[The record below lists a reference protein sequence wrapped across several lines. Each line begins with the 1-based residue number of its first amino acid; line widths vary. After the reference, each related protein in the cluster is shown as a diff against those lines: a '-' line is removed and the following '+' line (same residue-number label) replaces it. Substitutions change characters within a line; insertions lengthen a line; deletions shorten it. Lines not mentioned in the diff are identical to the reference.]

1 MWKPAKADP
10 DGEEDDE
17 ELDSAMMVLNKVMYR
32 KPCMMTRLW

>member
-17 ELDSAMMVLNKVMYR
+17 ELDSAMMVLNKVMNR
-32 KPCMMTRLW
+32 KPYMMTRL

>member
-17 ELDSAMMVLNKVMYR
+17 ELDSAMMVLNKVMDR
-32 KPCMMTRLW
+32 KPCMMKRL